1 MCMYTRVNIPYIA
14 ERDIHCIKYL
24 KKDFDGYV
32 TPCRDTPVKIGSTMI
47 PDRYD
52 SEICV
57 AYGDDNFGNRIY
69 EINGGVIHAKLTEGG
84 FENCKAFD
92 AVIPKGT
99 KYYVDPFGN
108 NICAEKLKIT
118 KKGYTKPDT
127 SFAEE
132 ILSHAPEVNGIR
144 IGDYITTTGEF
155 VKPSKKLKK
164 SDIIARVVGFHD
176 NEPLLAALEYE
187 RECWSTDY
195 VKVNKSF
202 GSLDAA
208 LKDFSGKSSTENYLK
223 KRNNICKAYEHCVNY
238 KSDVAE
244 FYFPAFGEVTTMLN
258 NAIYI
263 NAAVAI
269 SGIGFIIDTTDCYW
283 SCSEGDERGSWYCRL
298 GGGRVGC
305 GWDGK
310 CCSHR
315 VVPFLAKMKN

>member
-14 ERDIHCIKYL
+14 QRDIHCIKYL
-24 KKDFDGYV
+24 KKDSDGYV

-99 KYYVDPFGN
+99 KYYVDPLGN

-118 KKGYTKPDT
+118 KKEYTKPDT

-132 ILSHAPEVNGIR
+132 ILSRAPEVNGIR

-187 RECWSTDY
+187 TEYWSTDY

-202 GSLDAA
+202 GNLDAA

-269 SGIGFIIDTTDCYW
+269 SGIGFIIDTVDYYW
-283 SCSEGDERGSWYCRL
+283 SCSENDEYGSW
-298 GGGRVGC
+298 GC
-305 GWDGK
+305 GLYGRRVDCCWDFK
-310 CCSHR
+310 NCSYR